1 MAPIQIEPH
10 PEFHQL
16 TGFRPDSETAGR
28 GSLGIIYTC
37 CTAILLASWTSFHNR
52 ARKPGDYT
60 GTTKW
65 LHRWNRFLYTFLLP
79 EVAAVWSVRDLLEAT
94 WLCGRFLVY
103 QRQLPG
109 WYRFTMK
116 QAFVCIMD
124 GIYMEV
130 PGSTDKV
137 KVTPRDL
144 VWLAYTRQL
153 EYSDYP
159 SREDIDDKS
168 KADATMK
175 FISIVQTLFFMVN
188 VITRLILQYPVSLLE
203 DLAAAHVFCGI
214 ITFTFWFMCPQNIE
228 QPFIIRP
235 DPSKKVIPVEDPKL
249 AGKLG
254 AQSSVEEVAAQGEP
268 VGWFQSV
275 KNIVTTVTSTLA
287 GADDAAT
294 SVEDANKPQTIN
306 LYCHESDLPQIS
318 KNINSFRGGRVVQFY
333 LLALV
338 STAAFMKMY
347 SQRNKIEEGA
357 VGTETK
363 QENMLATE
371 KSPSSSHSKEI
382 QVSSAVTEVFDE
394 TTGRKITM
402 RRKEGF
408 AESFAVK
415 EVRQSK
421 RPNLEKWAMFLTFGV
436 FSGIHL
442 AAWKYQFVT
451 KEEAYVWRICAST
464 MLLGAFTMLFN
475 GPGVMGILYKPEND
489 RKRMV
494 SWLLPHIYT
503 GIYVLGRLGLV
514 GVACSSFRMAPLGIY
529 AVPGWT
535 EFWPHV

>member
-1 MAPIQIEPH
+1 MAPIQRPH
-10 PEFHQL
+10 PEFYNL
-16 TGFRPDSETAGR
+16 TGFRLDSDTAGR
-28 GSLGIIYTC
+28 GTLGIIYTC

-52 ARKPGDYT
+52 ARKPDAHSWQ
-60 GTTKW
+60 TKW
-65 LHRWNRFLYTFLLP
+65 LYRWNRFLYTFLLP

-124 GIYMEV
+124 GIYMQMPDSPE
-130 PGSTDKV
+130 KV
-137 KVTPRDL
+137 KVSPRDL
-144 VWLAYTRQL
+144 LWLAYTRQL

-159 SREDIDDKS
+159 SRDEIDDKS
-168 KADATMK
+168 KSDATMK

-188 VITRLILQYPVSLLE
+188 VIARLVLHYPVSLLE

-214 ITFTFWFMCPQNIE
+214 ITFTFWFMCPHNIE

-249 AGKLG
+249 SGKAG
-254 AQSSVEEVAAQGEP
+254 AQSTVEEITAQGEP

-275 KNIVTTVTSTLA
+275 KNIVTTVTSTFA
-287 GADDAAT
+287 ATEDIAT
-294 SVEDANKPQTIN
+294 SVEDASKPQTIN
-306 LYCHESDLPQIS
+306 LYCHESDLSQIW
-318 KNINSFRGGRVVQFY
+318 KNIDSFRGAHVVGFY

-338 STAAFMKMY
+338 STAAFMEMY
-347 SQRNKIEEGA
+347 SKRNKNEEKA
-357 VGTETK
+357 VGRETK
-363 QENMLATE
+363 EAKGPATE
-371 KSPSSSHSKEI
+371 KSPSSLHSKEV
-382 QVSSAVTEVFDE
+382 QVSSEVTEIIDE
-394 TTGRKITM
+394 ATGRKITL
-402 RRKEGF
+402 RPNEGF
-408 AESFAVK
+408 GESFEVK
-415 EVRQSK
+415 ESQQSK
-421 RPNLEKWAMFLTFGV
+421 RPNLEKFAMFLTFGI

-451 KEEAYVWRICAST
+451 KEEEYCWRACAGT

-503 GIYVLGRLGLV
+503 GVYVLSRLGLV
-514 GVACSSFRMAPLGIY
+514 AVACSSFRKAPAGIY
-529 AVPGWT
+529 EVPGWT